1 MAGRFLARGH
11 PRRLAD
17 PVTTTLEQVD
27 RAVDRLAGAAAT
39 GTPCAPVRD
48 LVDPADVETAYR
60 VQARLVAARTRAG
73 ARRIGRKIGLTS
85 PAVQAQLGVDSPDF
99 GILLDDMLVGQ
110 DEPVAAGRLL
120 QPRIE
125 AEVAFVL
132 AADLDDVGP
141 DGQGPDLAAVTAAV
155 AVARP
160 ALEIVDSRIAGWDIT
175 LADTVADNAS
185 SGLFVLGD
193 AEVPLAGL
201 DTVGVQM
208 EMARDGTVVSTGSG
222 AACLGDPLLALQWL
236 AHTSAR
242 LGDPLRAGEV
252 VLSGALGPMVP
263 VSPGE
268 TYTARL
274 SGLGEVRAVFAPAVV
289 TSTEEQA

>member
-1 MAGRFLARGH
+1 MGATVGCLV
-11 PRRLAD
+11 
-17 PVTTTLEQVD
+17 PVTTTTDELEQ
-27 RAVDRLAGAAAT
+27 AVRRLSAATAERRPCPPVRDLLGSEDVALAYRVQERLIGDRLAG
-39 GTPCAPVRD
+39 GDR
-48 LVDPADVETAYR
+48 R
-60 VQARLVAARTRAG
+60 V
-73 ARRIGRKIGLTS
+73 GRKIGLTS

-99 GILLDDMLVGQ
+99 GTLLDDMLVRQ
-110 DEPVAAGRLL
+110 DQPVPAGRLL

-132 AADLDDVGP
+132 ATGIDDP
-141 DGQGPDLAAVTAAV
+141 DPDLATVTAAV

-208 EMARDGTVVSTGSG
+208 QMARDGTVVSTGSG
-222 AACLGDPLLALQWL
+222 AACLGDPLVALQWL
-236 AHTSAR
+236 ARTAAR
-242 LGDPLRAGEV
+242 VGDPLRAGEV

-274 SGLGEVRAVFAPAVV
+274 SGLGEVRAVLAPAVV